1 MVLLHAGEYKA
12 WNTLGMGDNS
22 YHHQEII
29 NDMMLTNEAL
39 HFGNRE
45 SREVVEGFWEFQS
58 GLWRFL
64 ENPHKHLMNMFL
76 IIMMMV

>member
-39 HFGNRE
+39 HFRVRE
-45 SREVVEGFWEFQS
+45 SQGCCRGVLGVPKWGLEGPSES
-58 GLWRFL
+58 S
-64 ENPHKHLMNMFL
+64 
-76 IIMMMV
+76 